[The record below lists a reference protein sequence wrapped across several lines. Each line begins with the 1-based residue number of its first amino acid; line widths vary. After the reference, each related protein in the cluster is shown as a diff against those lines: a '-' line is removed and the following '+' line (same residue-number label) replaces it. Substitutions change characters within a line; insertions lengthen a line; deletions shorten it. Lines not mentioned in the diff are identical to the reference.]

1 MRTDVVIVG
10 SGLAGLTAALHAA
23 TNGLHVTVVT
33 KSMLGGSTPM
43 AQGGVAVALASEDDP
58 ALHARDTLVAGAGL
72 SREEVVGV
80 LTREGPSRILELIGR
95 GAHFDLDDQGNLA
108 LGQEAAHSRRRI
120 LHASGD
126 ATGAELMRASLEAV
140 RRHPRIHL
148 REGVFVCELLVNDGQ
163 VMGVAAPGEALVA
176 SATVLATGGVG
187 RLYRYTTNARES
199 TGDGIAMAARAGAR
213 LQDMEFVQFHP
224 TALDAGGDPLS
235 LITEAV
241 RGEGGWL
248 VNGAGQRF
256 MLELHPDA
264 ELAPRD
270 VVARGI
276 WAELSRGQRVY
287 LDARKLGHRFA
298 RRFPTVARLC
308 AEHGLK
314 PETDLLPVVPA
325 AHYFMGGIAVD
336 ARGRSSLPGLWA
348 CGEACSSGLHG
359 ANRLASNSL
368 LEALVFGARVGDDV
382 AQAPPVRPLAVP
394 ALRRAEAD
402 PALEARLRELM
413 WRHVGLVRQEAGLAL
428 AQRELEELA
437 LPPGSSEVCNMREVA
452 CLIAASAR
460 ARCESRGA
468 HYRSDLPDSE
478 ESWSH
483 RRVVVEQGRVEVRE
497 EAARCAS

>member
-23 TNGLHVTVVT
+23 ANGLHVTVVT
-33 KSMLGGSTPM
+33 KSMLGGSSPM

-72 SREEVVGV
+72 SREDVVSV
-80 LTREGPSRILELIGR
+80 LTREGPRRILELIER
-95 GAHFDLDDQGNLA
+95 GAHFDLDARGNLA

-140 RRHPRIHL
+140 RCHPRIVL
-148 REGVFVCELLVNDGQ
+148 REGLFVCELLVSEGQ

-176 SATVLATGGVG
+176 PATVLATGGVG

-241 RGEGGWL
+241 RGEGAWL
-248 VNGAGQRF
+248 VNSSGRRF
-256 MLELHPDA
+256 MTELHPDA

-276 WAELSRGQRVY
+276 WAELARGERVY
-287 LDARKLGHRFA
+287 LDARQLGIRFSE
-298 RRFPTVARLC
+298 RFPTVARLC
-308 AEHGLK
+308 AERGLT

-336 ARGRSSLPGLWA
+336 AQGRASLPGLWA
-348 CGEACSSGLHG
+348 CGETASSGLHG

-368 LEALVFGARVGDDV
+368 LEALVFGARVGEDV
-382 AQAPPVRPLAVP
+382 ALAPSVRPLAVP
-394 ALRRAEAD
+394 TLRRIEVD

-413 WRHVGLVRQEAGLAL
+413 WRHVGLVRDESGLAL
-428 AQRELEELA
+428 AEQELEELA
-437 LPPGSSEVCNMREVA
+437 LPAGSSEVSNMREVA
-452 CLIAASAR
+452 RFIAASAR
-460 ARCESRGA
+460 VRRESRGA
-468 HYRSDLPDSE
+468 HFRTDLPDSE

-483 RRVVVEQGRVEVRE
+483 RRVVVERGRVEVRE
-497 EAARCAS
+497 ESARCAS